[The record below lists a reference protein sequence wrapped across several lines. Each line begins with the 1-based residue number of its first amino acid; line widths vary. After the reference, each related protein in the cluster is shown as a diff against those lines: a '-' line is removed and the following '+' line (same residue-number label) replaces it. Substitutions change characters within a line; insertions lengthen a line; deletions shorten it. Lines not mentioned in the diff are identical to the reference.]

1 MRSFLLLTFLTI
13 SLSVV
18 TGQDVL
24 DCVEIDFEEID
35 GGTPFEGLII
45 RDQFFVDFGMTFE
58 REDGG
63 FPVIAEVGGTYGQ
76 AAAFASFWGEDT
88 PAPGVD
94 IGRFFLT
101 DDGMLTGT
109 DPPPLVVRFNFP
121 LDSISGCNLDIDG
134 GEEFII
140 QARGI
145 NDEVIQE
152 FVIADGDPGTGDG
165 ALTCWGFN
173 LQSCEEKIYSVR
185 WEGTRPFPSFGLGID
200 FLSFCFSVNS
210 VSGNATCNT
219 DNGVITLTSSGS
231 TFEYSLDDITYQ
243 TSPIFDGLGP
253 GLYLIYVRDGDG
265 CVYTITVPVF
275 EIPPVSI
282 DNAIIQHT
290 SCGENNGAVTVEATP
305 TMGNIYSI
313 DAFSESQQ
321 SPTFEDL
328 PPGEYTIFVIDNNGC
343 TDTYDVEILPSI
355 IPTIDV
361 EEIENEFCDSAD
373 GSVELSSITTNGMP
387 TYQIEDQGNQTSP
400 IFENLSAGSY
410 TFSVIDSDNCRADT
424 TVTLDNIF
432 TTVVDD
438 AIITDAT
445 CNEKFGSIEI
455 FASNADGVLTYS
467 IDSTDVFQ
475 LSNTFDGV
483 SPGTH
488 TIFVD
493 DDQGCRVP
501 FEFEIDI
508 PDCDI
513 FVPNIFCPTCG
524 DSGNDEFLIA
534 TTELYDIC
542 ILKYE
547 IYDRWGNL
555 IYYTDKF
562 SIHSGTGSW
571 WDGTFDGVPAEIG
584 VYVYLIE
591 IIHENEKM
599 EILTGDITLVR

>member
-1 MRSFLLLTFLTI
+1 MS
-13 SLSVV
+13 SLSMVI
-18 TGQDVL
+18 GQDEL
-24 DCVEIDFEEID
+24 NCIEIDFEEID
-35 GGTPFEGLII
+35 GSTPFEGLII
-45 RDQFFVDFGMTFE
+45 RDQFFGDFGMTFE

-63 FPVIAEVGGTYGQ
+63 FPVIAEVGGSYGQ
-76 AAAFASFWGEDT
+76 AAAFSSFWGEDT

-94 IGRFFLT
+94 IGRYFLT

-109 DPPPLVVRFNFP
+109 DPPPLIVRFSFP

-200 FLSFCFSVNS
+200 NLSFCFSVNS
-210 VSGNATCNT
+210 VSANATCNA

-231 TFEYSLDDITYQ
+231 VFEYSLDGITYQ
-243 TSPIFDGLGP
+243 SSPVFDGLGP
-253 GLYLIYVRDGDG
+253 DLYLIYVRDGDG

-275 EIPPVSI
+275 EIPPVTI
-282 DNAIIQHT
+282 DNAIIQNT

-313 DAFSESQQ
+313 NAFSESQI

-343 TDTYDVEILPSI
+343 TDSYDVEVLPSI

-361 EEIENEFCDSAD
+361 QIENEFCDSAD
-373 GSVELSSITTNGMP
+373 GRVELSSTTTNGMP
-387 TYQIEDQGNQTSP
+387 TYQIEDLANQTSP

-424 TVTLDNIF
+424 IVTLDNIF
-432 TTVVDD
+432 TTEVDD

-445 CNEKFGSIEI
+445 CNDKFGSIEI
-455 FASNADGVLTYS
+455 FAINADGVLTYS
-467 IDSTDVFQ
+467 LDSSGVFQ
-475 LSNTFDGV
+475 LSNTFDNV
-483 SPGTH
+483 SPGMH

-501 FEFEIDI
+501 FQFEIDI
-508 PDCDI
+508 PDCAI

-524 DSGNDEFLIA
+524 VSGNDEFSIA

-542 ILKYE
+542 IIKYE

-555 IYYTDKF
+555 IYFTDKF
-562 SIHSGTGSW
+562 SIHSGFGSW
-571 WDGTFDGVPAEIG
+571 WDGTFDGVPAEVG

-591 IIHENEKM
+591 VIHENEKT